1 MSRSDKKA
9 LPRFHGSFTG
19 GFSAGHFNTVG
30 SEEGFKPKTFT
41 SSRSNRNVK
50 ISNRVTDYMD
60 IEDGLLGG
68 HLSTQNVYDTFD
80 DRGIK
85 VQKNIADVVS
95 SGNLIPGPVPRELLP
110 NLSQSIGKKMLSKMG
125 WKEGHSIGSMRTY
138 DLPAEVNMPIS
149 SSSGV
154 TIKEKTVAV
163 PQREIQSL
171 PLPKLKTDV
180 YGIGFDIAKHSLTGR
195 SYSEQST
202 TADTAKRKRTIQE
215 VLGQSSKPSLQSYST
230 LNVYHDDD
238 EDNVYDSVINDS
250 SARKSSQMYVSE
262 VSPDDDEEVG
272 PTSSGTT
279 LGNIHSSVDSWLA
292 QSKLQ
297 AAISVCP
304 TDGKPII
311 SGFVLAAKSQT
322 QLPPDE
328 FPALIVPT
336 GYRPPS
342 NPLQRL
348 RERLAV
354 SEATPGVG
362 GDAAGNQAK
371 LSRRMQRRSF
381 LGGQAQARGELLGE
395 SGLSKA
401 GEVEKTLAVNKLQ
414 QMSRSHIGVSDQSEI
429 EGPAISSVFNLLS
442 SKSLQK
448 LQSATGVK
456 PLEPMS
462 KPTPEPTPHTS
473 IPPEE
478 PEKAPAARPYLAEES
493 VLKTTFA
500 GLSAAFKNRFVTAS
514 QGTATQPADQ
524 LSNALVGLKTASEL
538 AEIKS
543 TLAED
548 NLAQAPTV
556 TAVKMRKPRYTSLW
570 FPHPLLCKRFNIP
583 VPDASS
589 TVNLPPSSSSS
600 QPYPTTATSVA
611 QVPSGQAVGGAD
623 SNGREQELFHQSVGK
638 YMTSSVEPTATLSAA
653 GSLTKPT
660 VAAPPAAVVV
670 EEDIYLKNPPRAPQS
685 LFQSIF
691 ADDSSD
697 DESESEGDESE
708 AGEGASKEEAI
719 LHPKSLVDDEVAVPE
734 PPVAAPQKIL
744 FKKPANRPTKATSA
758 SLTTTT
764 ANTATDTSE
773 GGATVKPIKAVIRK
787 PLLSF
792 EDDNEP
798 SIIIKKTKV
807 GHNSDHH
814 PLPLAL
820 PSIDDVTDSDVRS
833 FLQRLSSTTAAQKQP
848 STTTHS
854 AAGQSSSKVRALPD
868 GDGNAADDTDS
879 SASERLRISK
889 RPSLTS
895 HTAGFAPTV
904 ALLSRSLLSD
914 TGASDSDNEGDES
927 RGGDNRGKKSKKERK
942 EGKKKDKKHSSNKHS
957 KHKKQKSDK

>member
-1 MSRSDKKA
+1 MSRSDKKV

-50 ISNRVTDYMD
+50 VSNKVTDYMD

-68 HLSTQNVYDTFD
+68 QLSTQNVYDTFD

-138 DLPAEVNMPIS
+138 DLPADVNMPIS
-149 SSSGV
+149 SSSGI
-154 TIKEKTVAV
+154 TKKDKTVAI

-171 PLPKLKTDV
+171 PLPKLKTDA

-215 VLGQSSKPSLQSYST
+215 VLGQSSKPSLQSYSM
-230 LNVYHDDD
+230 LNVYNDDD
-238 EDNVYDSVINDS
+238 EDNVYDSVIDES

-262 VSPDDDEEVG
+262 VSPDDEEDIG
-272 PTSSGTT
+272 LTSAGTT
-279 LGNIHSSVDSWLA
+279 LGHMHSSVDSWLA

-297 AAISVCP
+297 PTVSVCP

-322 QLPPDE
+322 QLPRDE

-354 SEATPGVG
+354 PESIAVGVG

-371 LSRRMQRRSF
+371 LTRRMQRRS
-381 LGGQAQARGELLGE
+381 LLSGQAQARGELLGE
-395 SGLSKA
+395 SELSKA
-401 GEVEKTLAVNKLQ
+401 GEAEKTLAVNKLQ
-414 QMSRSHIGVSDQSEI
+414 QISRSHIGISDQSEG

-442 SKSLQK
+442 PKSLQK
-448 LQSATGVK
+448 LQSVTGPK
-456 PLEPMS
+456 P
-462 KPTPEPTPHTS
+462 PEPVPESQPAQSTS
-473 IPPEE
+473 VPPDG
-478 PEKAPAARPYLAEES
+478 PDKPPAARPYLAEES

-514 QGTATQPADQ
+514 QGAATQPADQ

-589 TVNLPPSSSSS
+589 TVTLPSTSSSSH
-600 QPYPTTATSVA
+600 PYPTPATSTA
-611 QVPSGQAVGGAD
+611 QVSSGQAAGGAD
-623 SNGREQELFHQSVGK
+623 SSGREQELFHQSVGK
-638 YMTSSVEPTATLSAA
+638 YMTSSVDPTASVSDAPT
-653 GSLTKPT
+653 LTKPK
-660 VAAPPAAVVV
+660 VAAALPVV
-670 EEDIYLKNPPRAPQS
+670 EEDIYLRNPPRAPQS

-697 DESESEGDESE
+697 DESESEGDES
-708 AGEGASKEEAI
+708 GGDEGAPKAKSVMQI
-719 LHPKSLVDDEVAVPE
+719 KSLAGDEVAVTE
-734 PPVAAPQKIL
+734 PVTAAPPKIL
-744 FKKPANRPTKATSA
+744 FKKPANRPTKTTSV

-764 ANTATDTSE
+764 ANTTDASE
-773 GGATVKPIKAVIRK
+773 GHTIVKPSKAAIRK

-798 SIIIKKTKV
+798 SIVIKKTKM
-807 GHNSDHH
+807 GHNSDH
-814 PLPLAL
+814 PPPPPAL

-848 STTTHS
+848 SATHTV
-854 AAGQSSSKVRALPD
+854 AGQSSTRAPTA
-868 GDGNAADDTDS
+868 GDSADDTDS
-879 SASERLRISK
+879 SASKRLRISK

-904 ALLSRSLLSD
+904 ALLSRSLLCE
-914 TGASDSDNEGDES
+914 TGASDGDSGDEGES
-927 RGGDNRGKKSKKERK
+927 RGGESRGKKSKKERK
-942 EGKKKDKKHSSNKHS
+942 ESKKKDKKHS
-957 KHKKQKSDK
+957 KHKKPKSDK

>member
-50 ISNRVTDYMD
+50 ISNKVTDYMD
-60 IEDGLLGG
+60 LEDGLLGG
-68 HLSTQNVYDTFD
+68 QLSTQNVYDTFD

-125 WKEGHSIGSMRTY
+125 WKEGHSIGSMRIY
-138 DLPAEVNMPIS
+138 DLPADVNMPIS
-149 SSSGV
+149 SSSGI
-154 TIKEKTVAV
+154 TIKDKTVAI

-180 YGIGFDIAKHSLTGR
+180 YGIGFDIAKHLLIGR
-195 SYSEQST
+195 SNSEQST

-230 LNVYHDDD
+230 LNVYNDDD
-238 EDNVYDSVINDS
+238 EDNVYDSVIDDS

-262 VSPDDDEEVG
+262 ISPDDEEEIG

-279 LGNIHSSVDSWLA
+279 LGHIHSSVDSWLA

-311 SGFVLAAKSQT
+311 AGFVLAAKSQT
-322 QLPPDE
+322 QLPRDE

-342 NPLQRL
+342 DPLKRL

-354 SEATPGVG
+354 SESIAVGVG

-371 LSRRMQRRSF
+371 LARRMQRRSF
-381 LGGQAQARGELLGE
+381 LSGQAQARGELLGE

-401 GEVEKTLAVNKLQ
+401 GEAEKTLAVNKLQ
-414 QMSRSHIGVSDQSEI
+414 QMSRSHIGISDQSEG
-429 EGPAISSVFNLLS
+429 EGPAVSSVFNLLS

-448 LQSATGVK
+448 LQSATGAK
-456 PLEPMS
+456 PLEPVS
-462 KPTPEPTPHTS
+462 KPTPEPAPPTS
-473 IPPEE
+473 IPPDE
-478 PEKAPAARPYLAEES
+478 PEKPPAARPYLAEES

-570 FPHPLLCKRFNIP
+570 FPHPLLCKRFNVP

-600 QPYPTTATSVA
+600 SQPYPTPATSTA
-611 QVPSGQAVGGAD
+611 QVSSGQAAGEAD
-623 SNGREQELFHQSVGK
+623 SSGREQELFYQSVGK
-638 YMTSSVEPTATLSAA
+638 YMTSPVDPTASVSDAPT
-653 GSLTKPT
+653 LTKPK
-660 VAAPPAAVVV
+660 VAAALPVVV
-670 EEDIYLKNPPRAPQS
+670 EEDIYLRNPPRASQS

-697 DESESEGDESE
+697 DESESEGDESKD
-708 AGEGASKEEAI
+708 GEGAPREEPVLPAKPPI
-719 LHPKSLVDDEVAVPE
+719 NDEVAVTE
-734 PPVAAPQKIL
+734 PPVAAPPKIL
-744 FKKPANRPTKATSA
+744 FKKPANRPTKTIAI
-758 SLTTTT
+758 SLITEPD
-764 ANTATDTSE
+764 ANAAAKPSK
-773 GGATVKPIKAVIRK
+773 GAIRK

-798 SIIIKKTKV
+798 SIVIKKTKM
-807 GHNSDHH
+807 GHNSD
-814 PLPLAL
+814 PPPSPPPL

-848 STTTHS
+848 SATTHT
-854 AAGQSSSKVRALPD
+854 AAGQSSTRAHAPTSD
-868 GDGNAADDTDS
+868 DSADDTDS

-904 ALLSRSLLSD
+904 ALLSRSLLTE
-914 TGASDSDNEGDES
+914 TGASDNDSDDDISRRGES
-927 RGGDNRGKKSKKERK
+927 RGKKSKKGRK
-942 EGKKKDKKHSSNKHS
+942 ESKRKDKKHSSNKHS
-957 KHKKQKSDK
+957 KHKKHKNDK